1 MVKKRVNVIFRVALI
16 PVVVLVAVLTAACT
30 PGGNATIIHFEE
42 QESGS
47 DKYRSRVIITPDYMR
62 LDDGEAAVDFVL
74 YDRKKRVI
82 YSTNS
87 LDKRTLVIKW
97 RKAALTMPEALKNRV
112 EIVQD
117 SVPTIADKPVTH
129 YRLYTNGKQCYDLF
143 AAKGL
148 LPGAVKAMT
157 EFQETLAVEH
167 SNFMLAMPLQT
178 ASVCDRVNNVFDPAR
193 YLKFGF
199 PVHASDFLGR
209 SRQLVDYKANV
220 KIDKKLFK
228 LPEGFEQ
235 YSAQDMRAK

>member
-1 MVKKRVNVIFRVALI
+1 MSIVALAATLS
-16 PVVVLVAVLTAACT
+16 VACT
-30 PGGNATIIHFEE
+30 PGGNAIVIHFEE

-47 DKYRSRVIITPDYMR
+47 EKYRSRVIITPAYMR
-62 LDDGEAAVDFVL
+62 LDDGEEAVDFIL
-74 YDRKKRVI
+74 FDRNKRVI

-97 RKAALTMPEALKNRV
+97 HKSTLTMPDALKSRV
-112 EIVQD
+112 ETVKD
-117 SVPTIADKPVTH
+117 SVPPIGDKPVTH
-129 YRLYTNGKQCYDLF
+129 YRLYTNGKQCYELF
-143 AAKGL
+143 AAKDL

-199 PVHASDFLGR
+199 PVYASDYLGR
-209 SRQLVDYKANV
+209 SRQMVDYKTDA